1 LELYKYQAFGLPITS
16 EIELPAL
23 MPLDNVNQKVNP
35 IYVKQGKTPK
45 GLKNENVEERN
56 IFLLN
61 EQELLFEIKG
71 IARYYVSDGTQVIIE
86 PMSDKWSEILLYF
99 YCNCI
104 TAVLYQRGFI
114 PIHASGVFVDENS
127 VLLISAPSGFGKSTT
142 AIKLAELG
150 YKVFSDDT
158 VIINIGSTACQAT
171 ASYPMIRQW
180 QDTIDNQILLNAVE
194 KRELWD
200 EIGLN
205 KFGFHF
211 HETFEVK
218 AAEISGIVFLS
229 KEGTEIG
236 IQALTP
242 TAALQQL
249 GTNVYRKGWV
259 TAMKKQ
265 IMLYKHL
272 TEISSKIPMWM
283 ASRPENVNT
292 YDTFSREIEKQIIL
306 KIQTKTESIDLTT
319 IIV

>member
-1 LELYKYQAFGLPITS
+1 MEPYKYQAFGLPIIS

-23 MPLDNVNQKVNP
+23 MPLGNLTQKFNS
-35 IYVKQGKTPK
+35 IYVKHGKTPK
-45 GLKNENVEERN
+45 NLKNKNVEERN

-61 EQELLFEIKG
+61 EQELLFEIEG

-86 PMSDKWSEILLYF
+86 PLSDKWSEILLHF

-104 TAVLYQRGFI
+104 AAILYQRGFI
-114 PIHASGVFVDENS
+114 PIHASGVFINDKS

-158 VIINIGSTACQAT
+158 VIINIESTACQAT

-180 QDTIDNQILLNAVE
+180 QDTIDNQLLLNEVE
-194 KRELWD
+194 KKELWN
-200 EIGLN
+200 EIELN
-205 KFGFHF
+205 KFGFYF
-211 HETFEVK
+211 HETFEVNAVK
-218 AAEISGIVFLS
+218 VLGIVFLS
-229 KEGTEIG
+229 KQGTEIG
-236 IQALTP
+236 IQTLKP

-249 GTNVYRKGWV
+249 GKNVYRKGWV

-265 IMLYKHL
+265 ILLYNHL

-283 ASRPENVNT
+283 ASRPENIDT

-306 KIQTKTESIDLTT
+306 KYKQNS
-319 IIV
+319 

>member
-1 LELYKYQAFGLPITS
+1 MELYKYQAFGLPITS

-23 MPLDNVNQKVNP
+23 MPLGNLTQKYNP
-35 IYVKQGKTPK
+35 IHVKRGKTPIS
-45 GLKNENVEERN
+45 LKNKHVEKRN

-71 IARYYVSDGTQVIIE
+71 IARYYVSESTHVIIE
-86 PMSDKWSEILLYF
+86 PMSDKWPEILLYF
-99 YCNCI
+99 YCNCLAAI
-104 TAVLYQRGFI
+104 LYQKGFI
-114 PIHASGVFVDENS
+114 PIHASGVFVDDNS

-150 YKVFSDDT
+150 YNVFSDDT
-158 VIINIGSTACQAT
+158 VIINIESTECQAT

-180 QDTIDNQILLNAVE
+180 QDTIDNQTLLNEVE
-194 KRELWD
+194 KKELWA
-200 EIGLN
+200 EIELN

-211 HETFEVK
+211 HETFEVNAVK
-218 AAEISGIVFLS
+218 ILGIVFLS

-236 IQALTP
+236 VQALTP

-249 GTNVYRKGWV
+249 GTNIYRKGWV
-259 TAMKKQ
+259 TAMKKE

-283 ASRPENVNT
+283 ASRPENT
-292 YDTFSREIEKQIIL
+292 DTFETFSREIEKQIIL
-306 KIQTKTESIDLTT
+306 KIQTKTASTY
-319 IIV
+319 